1 MITFTVYGVAQPKG
15 NMRAFAA
22 KGMKFP
28 IVTDSNRSA
37 KSWAQLV
44 AQRASE
50 ALEQSPDAR
59 VIVGPVRLT
68 VAFFLPRPQRLLIP
82 KWRARQPAHVSAPD
96 TDKLLR
102 SVGDALAQVCYHDDA
117 QVVEILAMKRYTAPE
132 QPPHITVRVEETS
145 GCGVIDAPAA
155 PLPLF
160 VIQSEER

>member
-1 MITFTVYGVAQPKG
+1 VLTFTVYGVAQPKG
-15 NMRAFAA
+15 NMTAFTP

-28 IVTDSNRSA
+28 IVTESNRSA

-50 ALEQSPDAR
+50 ALEQTPDAR

-68 VAFFLPRPQRLLIP
+68 VAFFLPRPRRLLIP
-82 KWRARQPAHVSAPD
+82 KWRTRQPAHVSAPD

-102 SVGDALAQVCYHDDA
+102 SVGDALSQVCYRDDA

-132 QPPHITVRVEETS
+132 QPPHVTICVEETS
-145 GCGVIDAPAA
+145 GSGVLDAPAV

-160 VIQSEER
+160 